1 MRSHPLPWL
10 LLVLALLPAC
20 SLLLDFDPEGQ
31 PCNAQRQCLPEYVCR
46 DGGCVAS
53 PGAGTDGGTGARS
66 LCEDPAGCP
75 EPPAELH

>member
-1 MRSHPLPWL
+1 MRTHPLPWL

-31 PCNAQRQCLPEYVCR
+31 PCSAQRQCLPEYVCR

-75 EPPAELH
+75 EPPAEIH